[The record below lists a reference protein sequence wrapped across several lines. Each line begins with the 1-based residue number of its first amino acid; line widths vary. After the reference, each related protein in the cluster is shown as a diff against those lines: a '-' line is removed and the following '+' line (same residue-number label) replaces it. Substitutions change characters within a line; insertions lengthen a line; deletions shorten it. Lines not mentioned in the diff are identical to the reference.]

1 MNSGG
6 TDFAS
11 NSEFLY
17 EEAFSRNIGWL
28 TEAEQ
33 AALRGKRIAVA
44 GLGGVGG
51 IHVLTLARLGI
62 GAFHIADFD
71 TFALANF
78 NRQAGAMVSTLGQAK
93 IDVIAEM
100 ARDINPELDINL
112 FRHGVSAQ
120 NLDEFLGG
128 VDLYVDG
135 LDFFAFPARCATFAA
150 CARLGVPAVTSAP
163 LGMGVAHLNFLPG
176 GMTFEEYFGLEGRT
190 ESEQALRF
198 LLGLSPAMLQRSYL
212 ADPTRVNFA
221 ERRGPS
227 TIMACQF
234 CAGMAATEALKIL
247 LRRGEVLA
255 APRGLHFDA
264 YRGKLAKTWRPGG
277 MKNPLSR
284 LVLAIAQ
291 RQLARMGVE
300 TGERSS

>member
-1 MNSGG
+1 MTSSEQAHRQ
-6 TDFAS
+6 DF
-11 NSEFLY
+11 NY
-17 EEAFSRNIGWL
+17 DEAFSRNVGWV

-33 AALRGKRIAVA
+33 AALRGKRVAVA

-51 IHVLTLARLGI
+51 VHVLTLARLGV
-62 GAFHIADFD
+62 GAFNIADFD
-71 TFALANF
+71 TFSLANF
-78 NRQAGAMVSTLGQAK
+78 NRQAGAMVSTVGRTK
-93 IDVIAEM
+93 IDVITEM
-100 ARDINPELDINL
+100 GKDINPEIDIRQ
-112 FRHGVSAQ
+112 FRQGVSQ
-120 NLDEFLGG
+120 ENLDEFLSG

-135 LDFFAFPARCATFAA
+135 LDFFAFSARRATFAA

-176 GMTFEEYFGLEGRT
+176 GMTFEEYFGMEGKP

-198 LLGLSPAMLQRSYL
+198 LLGLSPAMLQRAYL
-212 ADPTRVNFA
+212 ADPSRVNFA

-234 CAGMAATEALKIL
+234 CAGMAATEGLKIML
-247 LRRGEVLA
+247 GRGDVIA

-277 MKNPLSR
+277 NRNPIQR
-284 LVLAIAQ
+284 LMLAIAR
-291 RQLARMGVE
+291 RQLARMGAEV
-300 TGERSS
+300 

>member
-1 MNSGG
+1 MNQAETNPVSSFDYG
-6 TDFAS
+6 D
-11 NSEFLY
+11 
-17 EEAFSRNIGWL
+17 AFSRNVGWV

-51 IHVLTLARLGI
+51 GHVLTLARLGV
-62 GAFHIADFD
+62 GAFNIADFD
-71 TFALANF
+71 TFSLANF
-78 NRQAGAMVSTLGQAK
+78 NRQAGAMVSTLGRPK

-100 ARDINPELDINL
+100 ARDINPELDIRF
-112 FRHGVSAQ
+112 FRKGVSAQ
-120 NLDEFLGG
+120 NLDEFLDG

-150 CARLGVPAVTSAP
+150 CARKGVPAITSAP

-176 GMTFEEYFGLEGRT
+176 GMSFEDYFGLDGRS
-190 ESEQALRF
+190 EAEQALRF
-198 LLGLSPAMLQRSYL
+198 LLGLSPAMLQRAYL
-212 ADPTRVNFA
+212 ADPSRVNFA
-221 ERRGPS
+221 EHRGPS

-247 LRRGEVLA
+247 LGRGEIIA

-264 YRGKLAKTWRPGG
+264 YRSKLVKTWRPGG
-277 MKNPLSR
+277 KKNPLSR
-284 LVLAIAQ
+284 LILKVAR
-291 RQLARMGVE
+291 RQLERMGVDMGAG
-300 TGERSS
+300 TA